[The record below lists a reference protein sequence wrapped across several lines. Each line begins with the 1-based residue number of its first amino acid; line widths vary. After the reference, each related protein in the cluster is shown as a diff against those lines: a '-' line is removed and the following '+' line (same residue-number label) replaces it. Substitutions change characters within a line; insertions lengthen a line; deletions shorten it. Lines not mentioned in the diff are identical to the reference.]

1 MEIETQYQNTNF
13 FKKSTLIS
21 VIRKNKISPK
31 ESREREREREYSQFL
46 CEKNMD
52 WMEEM
57 KSNLNKI
64 KWEGKESNYKK
75 EKMMNEV

>member
-1 MEIETQYQNTNF
+1 
-13 FKKSTLIS
+13 
-21 VIRKNKISPK
+21 
-31 ESREREREREYSQFL
+31 
-46 CEKNMD
+46 MD

-75 EKMMNEV
+75 EKMMNEM